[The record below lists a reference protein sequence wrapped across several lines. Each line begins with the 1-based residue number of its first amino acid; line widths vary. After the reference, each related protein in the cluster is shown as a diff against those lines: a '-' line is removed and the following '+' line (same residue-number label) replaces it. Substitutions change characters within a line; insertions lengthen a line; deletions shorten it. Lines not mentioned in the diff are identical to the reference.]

1 LQKGKIMYL
10 RRHRKKVAG
19 EEYGYWSLVESI
31 RTVRGPRQRIVATI
45 GKLPD
50 YDREEQIGWEEIGRI
65 LDGKS
70 SPEPG
75 LFDKSEEP
83 PLWAKVNLNSVSV
96 ERLRHFGDIYL
107 ALLLWSKL
115 GFAAFC
121 KERLLAGREEI
132 PWAVMVCILVIARF
146 CSPSS
151 ELQIADSWYDK
162 TALDDL
168 LGVPFDKINEDRLY
182 RALDALLPHK
192 DELCRHLQAR
202 YGELFGTTFDFLFY
216 DITSTYFE
224 GNAKGN
230 PQAQRGYS
238 RDKRSDCPQ
247 ICIGLVASREGLPLS
262 FEIFDGN
269 RVDVTTTK
277 EMIQIMESKY
287 GKANRIWV
295 MDRGMVSEDNLDYMR
310 RVGARYLVGTPKAM
324 LKKFDQQLLSQDWEE
339 VQSGVEVRL
348 CSGPDT
354 QAETFVLCRSQ
365 GRREKEN
372 AILNRFVQN
381 METGLAKMEASM
393 AAGKLQD
400 RQKAERRIGRL
411 QERNSRAASLF
422 TITVTETKEKKL
434 EMTVHKNEDRYRQ
447 LLENGGYYL
456 LRTNWTETDPK
467 TLWSTYIQLTEV
479 EDAFRT
485 AKHDLGMRPVYHQKK
500 ERTQAHILV
509 CFLSLAMWRTLQQW
523 MKASGLG
530 TAPRKLLEE
539 MREIKSLD
547 VLLPTRDKQVRL
559 RVVSTAPKELKVLLQ
574 RMKILLPSRPKII
587 ENVVQKIA

>member
-1 LQKGKIMYL
+1 MYL
-10 RRHRKKVAG
+10 RRHSKKVAG
-19 EEYGYWSLVESI
+19 EDYGYWSLVESI

-50 YDREEQIGWEEIGRI
+50 YDQEEQIGWDEIGRI
-65 LDGKS
+65 LDGKP

-83 PLWAKVNLNSVSV
+83 PVWAKVNLNRVSV

-107 ALLLWSKL
+107 ALLLWSRL

-121 KERLLAGREEI
+121 KERLPAGREEI
-132 PWAVMVCILVIARF
+132 PWSVMVCILVIARF
-146 CSPSS
+146 CAPSS
-151 ELQIADSWYDK
+151 ELQIADSWYGK

-182 RALDALLPHK
+182 RSLDALLPHK

-216 DITSTYFE
+216 DITSTHFE

-238 RDKRSDCPQ
+238 RDGRPDCPQ
-247 ICIGLVASREGLPLS
+247 VCIGLVASREGLPLS

-269 RVDVTTTK
+269 RVDVTTPK
-277 EMIQIMESKY
+277 EMIQIMEGKY
-287 GKANRIWV
+287 GKANRIWI

-310 RVGARYLVGTPKAM
+310 QKGARYLVGTPKSL
-324 LKKFDQQLLSQDWEE
+324 LKKFEQQLLSQDWEE

-348 CSGPDT
+348 CPAPDN
-354 QAETFVLCRSQ
+354 QGETFVLCRSQ

-381 METGLAKMEASM
+381 MAVGLVKMAAGM
-393 AAGKLQD
+393 AAGKLKD

-422 TITVTETKEKKL
+422 TITVTETGTEKEKKL
-434 EMTVHKNEDRYRQ
+434 QMTVHKNEDRYRQ

-456 LRTNWTETDPK
+456 LRTNWIEADPK

-485 AKHDLGMRPVYHQKK
+485 AKHDFGMRPIYHQKK

-523 MKASGLG
+523 MKSSGLG

-539 MREIKSLD
+539 MREIKSID
-547 VLLPTRDKQVRL
+547 VLLPTRDKQIRL
-559 RVVSTAPKELKVLLQ
+559 RVVSTAPKELKVLLKKM
-574 RMKILLPSRPKII
+574 RALLPNRPKII
-587 ENVVQKIA
+587 ENVVQKIV